1 VTTDN
6 VGQAAEVSSQASTTG
21 HAAGV
26 SNIISDLGKIVVF
39 SGRVLGSL
47 PAALGYPSEILRQI
61 GILVATSASIVW
73 FMMVILAAEISLE
86 AHYLTESLGVSSYSA
101 VVDAVGY
108 AVDTPEMWGWILAA
122 KIGCGLVA
130 ELGSMRISD
139 EIDAL
144 EVMGINPMSYLVG
157 TRVVAISVFTPFMF
171 LVGSASMFLLNRFM
185 AVDFYGSVSSGGH
198 HAVFWTF
205 LSSWDILLSL
215 VSSLIIG
222 TIIVLVGCYYGYSAE
237 GGPVGVGY
245 NTAKSMIIN
254 MITVSVI
261 GSLCW
266 QLFEGGFARIPIA
279 N

>member
-1 VTTDN
+1 VTTNDAKPA
-6 VGQAAEVSSQASTTG
+6 QKSSPRQSADVRG
-21 HAAGV
+21 IVAD
-26 SNIISDLGKIVVF
+26 IGKVVVF
-39 SGRVLGSL
+39 SGQVLRGL
-47 PAALGYPSEILRQI
+47 PGALVYPGEILRQI
-61 GILVATSASIVW
+61 GILVSSSASIIW

-101 VVDAVGY
+101 VVDSIGY

-157 TRVVAISVFTPFMF
+157 TRVLAITAFTPFMF
-171 LVGSASMFLLNRFM
+171 LFGSASMFLLNRFM

-205 LSSWDILLSL
+205 LTGWDILLSL
-215 VSSLIIG
+215 ASSLIIG
-222 TIIVLVGCYYGYSAE
+222 TIIVLVGCYYGYFSE

-254 MITVSVI
+254 MIVVSVI

-266 QLFEGGFARIPIA
+266 QLFQGGFARIPIA